1 MDLKRVRGR
10 GGGSAT
16 TSPTKPQQPR
26 PASEDL
32 PDIER
37 DINKRD
43 ALSACVVSE
52 TTKKRL
58 SFRMFDSH
66 FLSNYLE
73 KLPREKRLRAAIGRA
88 GHRDV
93 DERSNRWH
101 ASVVR
106 ESLPALSDACP
117 LPTLLVFLVVI
128 VAVRLLQMFRE
139 VRSLPPGPWGFPVIG
154 YLPFLKGDAHLHFK
168 ELAKKYGSMFSTK
181 LGNQLIVVL
190 SDYKTIREAFRREEF
205 TGRPHTEFSS
215 ILGGY
220 GIINSDGKLWKDQ
233 RKFLHERLRQFGIK
247 CVGTGKEHMETR
259 IMGEVETFL
268 RTLSRQKDAPM
279 DLNTPLAMSV
289 SNVICTIMMSVSFQH
304 DDSRFKRFMDLIEE
318 GFKLFG
324 SIASVNFIPLMRY
337 LPGLQ
342 ETRKKLAQNRCEM
355 AEFFQETVDN
365 HRTTFDPSNIR
376 DLIDTYL
383 LEIQRAKEEG
393 CDEQLFEG
401 KDHDRQIQQIIG
413 DLFSAGMETIKT
425 TLQWS
430 VVFMLH
436 HPEVAKAVQEELDEV
451 VGRKRLPKLE
461 DLAYLPYTEST
472 LLEVLRRSSIVPL
485 GTTHAATRDVYLNG
499 FKIPKNTQVVPLL
512 HAVHMDPTLW
522 DEPERFQPTRFL
534 SAEGKVT
541 KPEFF
546 LPFGVGRRMCLGDV
560 LARMELFLFF
570 SSLLHVFHL
579 EVPQG
584 EPLPSLKGNAGVTVT
599 PDPCKVSEA
608 GVKAD
613 GGRDGIPLR
622 KSDPEERRDLV

>member
-1 MDLKRVRGR
+1 MSCSKRCTSDVTHARLGYLVLVGLFLHPDELLR
-10 GGGSAT
+10 VGGSST
-16 TSPTKPQQPR
+16 TSPTKSQQPR

-32 PDIER
+32 PDIEK

-52 TTKKRL
+52 PTKKRL
-58 SFRMFDSH
+58 SFVMFDSH
-66 FLSNYLE
+66 FLFNYLE
-73 KLPREKRLRAAIGRA
+73 KLPREKRSRAAIGRA
-88 GHRDV
+88 EHRDV
-93 DERSNRWH
+93 DERSNRRH
-101 ASVVR
+101 ASSVR

-117 LPTLLVFLVVI
+117 LPLATPEEVSSTSFSDTFLHQRRRRRRRRRPSFNPTMILHWLWKHADPTVDGGDVYRTLLVFLAVI

-289 SNVICTIMMSVSFQH
+289 SNVICTIMMSVSFKH
-304 DDSRFKRFMDLIEE
+304 DDCRFKRFMDLIEE

-355 AEFFQETVDN
+355 AEFFQETVDT

-393 CDEQLFEG
+393 RDEQLFEG

-485 GTTHAATRDVYLNG
+485 GTTHAATR
-499 FKIPKNTQVVPLL
+499 
-512 HAVHMDPTLW
+512 
-522 DEPERFQPTRFL
+522 
-534 SAEGKVT
+534 
-541 KPEFF
+541 
-546 LPFGVGRRMCLGDV
+546 
-560 LARMELFLFF
+560 
-570 SSLLHVFHL
+570 
-579 EVPQG
+579 
-584 EPLPSLKGNAGVTVT
+584 
-599 PDPCKVSEA
+599 
-608 GVKAD
+608 
-613 GGRDGIPLR
+613 
-622 KSDPEERRDLV
+622 

>member
-1 MDLKRVRGR
+1 MTRRSRFESRSDVLR
-10 GGGSAT
+10 
-16 TSPTKPQQPR
+16 
-26 PASEDL
+26 
-32 PDIER
+32 
-37 DINKRD
+37 
-43 ALSACVVSE
+43 
-52 TTKKRL
+52 
-58 SFRMFDSH
+58 
-66 FLSNYLE
+66 NYLE
-73 KLPREKRLRAAIGRA
+73 KLPREKRSRAAIGRA

-93 DERSNRWH
+93 DECSNRRH
-101 ASVVR
+101 ASSVR

-117 LPTLLVFLVVI
+117 LPLATPEEVSSTSFYDTFLHQRLRRRRPPFNPTMILHWLWKHADPTADGGDVYRTLLVFLAVI

-259 IMGEVETFL
+259 IM
-268 RTLSRQKDAPM
+268 
-279 DLNTPLAMSV
+279 
-289 SNVICTIMMSVSFQH
+289 
-304 DDSRFKRFMDLIEE
+304 
-318 GFKLFG
+318 
-324 SIASVNFIPLMRY
+324 
-337 LPGLQ
+337 
-342 ETRKKLAQNRCEM
+342 NRCEM
-355 AEFFQETVDN
+355 AEFFQETVDT

-393 CDEQLFEG
+393 RDEQLFEG

-599 PDPCKVSEA
+599 PDPCKVRLVSRPMEVEMDFLSESQT
-608 GVKAD
+608 
-613 GGRDGIPLR
+613 LR
-622 KSDPEERRDLV
+622 NVGT